1 MYPRLSDLTQDLF
14 GVTAPFPIY
23 AFGAM
28 VALAALVGA
37 WLTARELDR
46 LYRAGR
52 IAGVEVKDADALSD
66 ADAPPDA
73 PPDAPRTVQ
82 VSPSVLVSTGL
93 LLTIVLGMTGAKVFH
108 LLENM
113 GAFLNDPVG
122 MLFTSG
128 GLTFYGGF
136 LAAGVGVAYYIQRHG
151 LSVPTFA
158 DACAP
163 GLMMGYG
170 IGRIGCHLAGD
181 GDWGIAADL
190 SLKPDILPIW
200 LWAET
205 YPNNILGVTLP
216 APGVYPTPLYE
227 FAMASVLL
235 FAVLWVA
242 RRHPFRSGW
251 LSSLYLVLAGGER
264 LLIEQI
270 RVNVTFDVFGVMA
283 TQAEVISV
291 GLMVAGAVGLWLTT
305 QERVPSRPPSVA
317 SSDVGSSAVS
327 SST

>member
-1 MYPRLSDLTQDLF
+1 MYPRLSDLVQDLF

-23 AFGAM
+23 SFGAM
-28 VALAALVGA
+28 VAVAALVGA
-37 WLTARELDR
+37 WLTGRELDR

-52 IAGVEVKDADALSD
+52 IEGVDMVDT
-66 ADAPPDA
+66 DAPS
-73 PPDAPRTVQ
+73 DAPRTVR
-82 VSPSVLVSTGL
+82 VSPSILVSTGL
-93 LLTIVLGMTGAKVFH
+93 LLTIVLGIAGAKVFH
-108 LLENM
+108 VLEHV
-113 GAFLNDPVG
+113 GAFLDDPVG

-136 LAAGVGVAYYIQRHG
+136 LVAGLGVAYYVHRNG

-181 GDWGIAADL
+181 GDWGVAADL
-190 SLKPDILPIW
+190 TLKPDIIPMW

-205 YPNNILGVTLP
+205 YPNNILGVSLP
-216 APGVYPTPLYE
+216 EPGVYPTPLYE

-251 LSSLYLVLAGGER
+251 LFSLYLVLAGGER

-270 RVNVTFDVFGVMA
+270 RVNVTFDLFGVMA

-305 QERVPSRPPSVA
+305 KERVPLNPSEAWPVNA
-317 SSDVGSSAVS
+317 GSANVS

>member
-23 AFGAM
+23 SFGAL
-28 VALAALVGA
+28 VAVAALVGA
-37 WLTARELDR
+37 WLTGRELDR

-52 IAGVEVKDADALSD
+52 IAGVDMID
-66 ADAPPDA
+66 ADAPS
-73 PPDAPRTVQ
+73 DAPRTVH

-93 LLTIVLGMTGAKVFH
+93 LLTIVLGIAGAKVFH
-108 LLENM
+108 VLENM
-113 GAFLNDPVG
+113 GAFLDDPVG

-136 LAAGVGVAYYIQRHG
+136 LVAGLGVAYYIWSKG

-190 SLKPDILPIW
+190 TLKPDFIPMW

-216 APGVYPTPLYE
+216 EPGVYPTPLYE

-235 FAVLWVA
+235 FAVLWGA

-251 LSSLYLVLAGGER
+251 LFSLYLVLAGGER

-291 GLMVAGAVGLWLTT
+291 GLMVAGAIGLWLTT
-305 QERVPSRPPSVA
+305 KECVPPDRTQEAPAGAGPA
-317 SSDVGSSAVS
+317 AVS

>member
-1 MYPRLSDLTQDLF
+1 MYPRLSDLMQDLF
-14 GVTAPFPIY
+14 GVTAPFPVY
-23 AFGAM
+23 SFGAM
-28 VALAALVGA
+28 VAVAALVGA
-37 WLTARELDR
+37 WLTGRELDR

-52 IAGVEVKDADALSD
+52 ISGVDWPAADPSSGS
-66 ADAPPDA
+66 
-73 PPDAPRTVQ
+73 PRTTQ

-93 LLTIVLGMTGAKVFH
+93 LLTIVLGIAGAKAFH
-108 LLENM
+108 ILENL
-113 GAFLNDPVG
+113 GAFLEAPLE
-122 MLFTSG
+122 MLFASG

-136 LAAGVGVAYYIQRHG
+136 LVAGLGVAYYVHRKG

-190 SLKPDILPIW
+190 TLKPDFVPMW

-216 APGVYPTPLYE
+216 EPGVYPTPLYE

-235 FAVLWVA
+235 FGVLWVA

-251 LSSLYLVLAGGER
+251 LFSLYLVLAGAQR

-305 QERVPSRPPSVA
+305 KERVSLNPSEARPVNA
-317 SSDVGSSAVS
+317 GAADVS